1 MRSASGRGFILQ
13 IPNHPLTV
21 NIVKTKKNFLIL
33 NAASALLITSFAS
46 GGNTWDGEGADGN
59 WSNSL
64 NWDSDTPPNY
74 ASLLTFAGST
84 GLTSVNDTA
93 TAIAGISF
101 SSGAGAFTINGNSV
115 NLGGN
120 ITNNSTSLQTVNLP
134 LVLTANRNIATTS
147 GSVTLGGPISGAFSL
162 IKTQGNTLNM
172 NTAGSSFN
180 LFQINTGT
188 ARLMVNDAL
197 PTTAGVTFSTG
208 TTAILNL
215 NGKTQTLGG
224 AITVGGTATAST
236 VTVSD
241 TAGGGVLKLGGGV
254 VQNATASST
263 VTISAAL
270 DLNGSTRVFTL
281 NNPSGII
288 TVSGVIGNSSGTAGL
303 TRAGSGA
310 GSELILSG
318 ANTYNG
324 NTTVSTGLLTLGNSL
339 ALQNSILDT
348 AASIASSGATTGLK
362 TTVTTLTF
370 GGLSGNK
377 SLASLFDTANGYG
390 GVTALTLN
398 PASGQTAN
406 YSGALSDGATGMTL
420 TKSGAGTQ
428 TLSGGAGNTLSG
440 AINVN
445 EGTLI
450 STKGTDDVSSLKN
463 MPGAITVAAGATL
476 SFDQAFATVPD
487 NNLANALT
495 ISGAGTGG
503 LGALNLW
510 RNATASGTITLAA
523 DATIS
528 HDFNTATI
536 TGPITGT
543 NRNLTLATLTTGT
556 PQPGMTVSGPI
567 SLGTGGITVQGVA
580 NSGGFSIKLS
590 GSNSYTGETRVVSG
604 TLMLS
609 GAARIDDTAAVRI
622 EAGGVMNLD
631 FLGEDTVGALYLPGD
646 PNPKPN
652 GTYGSLASTAT
663 YKSADFAGNGILK
676 VQPASNNYDGWAV
689 NNGIPGEDF
698 DGDFNQDGISN
709 GVAYALG
716 LSPTVFTQPA
726 GDFSGTT
733 ISFTKGA
740 EAIANGD
747 VSWIIQASE
756 TLEAGSWTDQT
767 VHAPGDTEA
776 TITYNLVPLFGN
788 PKEFAR
794 LKVIRIP

>member
-1 MRSASGRGFILQ
+1 M
-13 IPNHPLTV
+13 PNHPLTV

-33 NAASALLITSFAS
+33 NAASALLITPIAS
-46 GGNTWDGEGADGN
+46 AGNTWDGEGADGN
-59 WSNSL
+59 WSNNL
-64 NWDSDTPPNY
+64 NWDSDTLPNY
-74 ASLLTFAGST
+74 AATLTFAGST
-84 GLTSVNDTA
+84 GLTSVNDA
-93 TAIAGISF
+93 TAAIVGLTF
-101 SSGAGAFTINGNSV
+101 SSGSEGFTINGNSV

-120 ITNNSTSLQTVNLP
+120 ITNNSANLQTVNLP
-134 LVLTANRNIATTS
+134 LVLTANRTVATTS
-147 GSVTLGGPISGAFSL
+147 GNVTLGGPISGAFSL
-162 IKTQGNTLNM
+162 IKTQGNTLNL

-197 PTTAGVTFSTG
+197 PTTAGVTFSTA

-215 NGKTQTLGG
+215 NGKSQTLGG
-224 AITVGGTATAST
+224 AITIGGANPAST
-236 VTVSD
+236 VTISD
-241 TAGGGVLKLGGGV
+241 TAGGGLLKLGGGI

-288 TVSGVIGNSSGTAGL
+288 TVSGVIGNSTGTAGL
-303 TRAGSGA
+303 TRAGTGTSA
-310 GSELILSG
+310 ELILSG
-318 ANTYNG
+318 ANNFNG
-324 NTTVSTGLLTLGNSL
+324 STIVSTGLLTLANTL
-339 ALQNSILDT
+339 ALQNSTLDT
-348 AASIASSGATTGLK
+348 SASIASSGATTGLK

-377 SLASLFDTANGYG
+377 GLATLFDAANGYG
-390 GVTALTLN
+390 GLTSLTLN
-398 PASGQTAN
+398 PSSGQAPN
-406 YSGALSDGATGMTL
+406 YSGALSDGAAGMIL

-428 TLSGGAGNTLSG
+428 TLSGGAGNTLTG

-450 STKGTDDVSSLKN
+450 ITKGADDVSSLKN
-463 MPGAITVAAGATL
+463 APGAITVAAGATL
-476 SFDQAFATVPD
+476 SFDQAFTAAPD
-487 NNLANALT
+487 NNLTNSLT
-495 ISGAGTGG
+495 LSGSGTGG

-510 RNATASGTITLAA
+510 RNATASGAITLAA

-528 HDFNTATI
+528 HDFNNATI
-536 TGPITGT
+536 SGSITGAD
-543 NRNLTLATLTTGT
+543 RNLTLATITTGT

-567 SLGTGGITVQGVA
+567 QLGTGGITVQGAA

-590 GSNSYTGETRVVSG
+590 GDNSYTGETRVVSG

-609 GAARIDDTAAVRI
+609 GSARIDDAAAVRI

-631 FLGEDTVGALYLPGD
+631 FSGEDIVGALYLPGD
-646 PNPKPN
+646 PSAKPN
-652 GTYGSLASTAT
+652 GTYGSLTSSAT
-663 YKSADFAGNGILK
+663 NKSANFVGNGVFR
-676 VQPASNNYDGWAV
+676 VQPASSDYDSWAT

-698 DGDFNQDGISN
+698 DDDFNQDGISN

-716 LSPTVFTQPA
+716 LSPTVFTHSP
-726 GDFSGTT
+726 GELSGTT

-747 VSWIIQASE
+747 VSWVIQSSE
-756 TLEAGSWTDQT
+756 TLEPDSWTDQIA
-767 VHAPGDTEA
+767 HAPGDTET
-776 TITYNLVPLFGN
+776 TISYNLVPLFGTL
-788 PKEFAR
+788 KEFAR
-794 LKVIRIP
+794 LKVIKNP